1 MLWCRTA
8 CLSVE
13 MDIARALGAPVEW
26 CRTAVLSV
34 EMVHAGSRS
43 SGGQWSV
50 RPSFGHFRGDFR
62 KIPTD
67 FFFCPTEPVARY
79 VSHAISY
86 YRGWY
91 VGSTGGRR
99 DDSGR
104 LVVRGY
110 LEAELVFIGAVSAT
124 FSPQKT
130 FTAWSKL
137 SREGALLSV
146 GSERPAQRNEHACGE
161 RGPLA
166 GPRPAALLESCSLAR
181 QGHAEMEVRRAN
193 PSEVVELNPPRAGD
207 VQHTF
212 SRPLSFE
219 RGRPTLRVRVSAS
232 LVPESR
238 GSVPGSHGCSSRSR
252 AGDAGTVTGGVD
264 VARPGRVR

>member
-1 MLWCRTA
+1 M
-8 CLSVE
+8 
-13 MDIARALGAPVEW
+13 
-26 CRTAVLSV
+26 
-34 EMVHAGSRS
+34 
-43 SGGQWSV
+43 
-50 RPSFGHFRGDFR
+50 
-62 KIPTD
+62 
-67 FFFCPTEPVARY
+67 ARY

-193 PSEVVELNPPRAGD
+193 HSEVVELNPPRAGD

-252 AGDAGTVTGGVD
+252 AGYAGTVTGGVD
-264 VARPGRVR
+264 VARPGRVRRLLQRATGVCKTVGGGLIWLILPVVICLSQRLSHACLSVSDLQ